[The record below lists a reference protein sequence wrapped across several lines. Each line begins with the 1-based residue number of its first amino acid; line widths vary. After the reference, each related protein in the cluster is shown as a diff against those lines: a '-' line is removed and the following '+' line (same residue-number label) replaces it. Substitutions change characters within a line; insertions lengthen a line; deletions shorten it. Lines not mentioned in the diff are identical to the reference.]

1 MQGLLIYKFLLRR
14 LFVLIFCLG
23 LTACKEPPP
32 LDIVKPLIDIS
43 HAERSIELDFKIDKP
58 GNYQFALLFAHEGDH
73 EELARQSNILGDH
86 SNKGVVIPISLQLV
100 KNGKIVFEENIN
112 TRGHGWI
119 RSITYGEKSVNVVV
133 RNIIMLELPP
143 GQYSAVTTILQ
154 GAPDF
159 SGIETFFQFAH
170 YDPKV

>member
-1 MQGLLIYKFLLRR
+1 MFCSV
-14 LFVLIFCLG
+14 LFCP
-23 LTACKEPPP
+23 EP
-32 LDIVKPLIDIS
+32 LDIYKPIDVI
-43 HAERSIELDFKIDKP
+43 HAGQPVRIDFEITES
-58 GNYQFALLFAHEGDH
+58 GNYQFALLFAYEGDH
-73 EELARQSNILGDH
+73 EELERQENIFGEH
-86 SNKGVVIPISLQLV
+86 SNKGVVIPVSLHLV
-100 KNGKIVFEENIN
+100 KNGKVVFEENIN

-143 GQYSAVTTILQ
+143 GNYSAVITILQ
-154 GAPDF
+154 GAPDL